1 MILSHMQIEEI
12 AAAVTK
18 DFNEFFFGKDADIGR
33 TTARATPIDQFAKD
47 YLGLSVSFANL
58 SSDGSLCGLT
68 AYADTE
74 YTIEEEGVKRTIP
87 LKANQVLLDMS
98 FIQPG
103 QVHAL
108 CGKRRFTLAHEC
120 AHQILFGMES
130 DNDRRMDARRNFNP
144 EEPKVMN
151 GDILFAD
158 YMEQWLD
165 IIKSS
170 VAVPTFA
177 SYSTT
182 VKRVVAPYFREK
194 EITLKNLT
202 AKDIQEFYMKE
213 LQRVSASS
221 VIHYHANIHK
231 ALKYAVKIDL
241 IDVNPADKVERP
253 KKDRYVGSFYDA
265 DEVNALFEAAKG
277 TKLELPILFGAFYGL
292 RRSEA
297 IGLKWD
303 AIDFEQ
309 NTITIRH
316 TVTSCDLDGKRV
328 LVASDTT
335 KTKSSMRTL
344 PLVPFMRERL
354 LALKEEQQENRR
366 LCGRSYIKDYI
377 GYVCVNEIGDL
388 IKPHYVTESF
398 PKLLKA
404 NGLRHIRYHDLR
416 HSCASLLLANGV
428 PMKQIQEWLG
438 HSDFS
443 TTANIY
449 AHLDYSSKL
458 TSADAMLN
466 GLGLAPN

>member
-1 MILSHMQIEEI
+1 MMPMRS
-12 AAAVTK
+12 
-18 DFNEFFFGKDADIGR
+18 
-33 TTARATPIDQFAKD
+33 
-47 YLGLSVSFANL
+47 
-58 SSDGSLCGLT
+58 
-68 AYADTE
+68 
-74 YTIEEEGVKRTIP
+74 
-87 LKANQVLLDMS
+87 
-98 FIQPG
+98 
-103 QVHAL
+103 
-108 CGKRRFTLAHEC
+108 TLFSRL
-120 AHQILFGMES
+120 Q
-130 DNDRRMDARRNFNP
+130 
-144 EEPKVMN
+144 
-151 GDILFAD
+151 
-158 YMEQWLD
+158 
-165 IIKSS
+165 
-170 VAVPTFA
+170 
-177 SYSTT
+177 
-182 VKRVVAPYFREK
+182 K
-194 EITLKNLT
+194 E
-202 AKDIQEFYMKE
+202 A
-213 LQRVSASS
+213 
-221 VIHYHANIHK
+221 
-231 ALKYAVKIDL
+231 
-241 IDVNPADKVERP
+241 
-253 KKDRYVGSFYDA
+253 
-265 DEVNALFEAAKG
+265 
-277 TKLELPILFGAFYGL
+277 KLELPILFGAFYGL

-344 PLVPFMRERL
+344 PLVPFMRRKTSRPERRTAGKPSFVRTQL
-354 LALKEEQQENRR
+354 YQGL
-366 LCGRSYIKDYI
+366 SSS
-377 GYVCVNEIGDL
+377 YVCVNEIGDL

-404 NGLRHIRYHDLR
+404 NGLRHIRYHDLRR

>member
-1 MILSHMQIEEI
+1 
-12 AAAVTK
+12 
-18 DFNEFFFGKDADIGR
+18 
-33 TTARATPIDQFAKD
+33 
-47 YLGLSVSFANL
+47 
-58 SSDGSLCGLT
+58 
-68 AYADTE
+68 
-74 YTIEEEGVKRTIP
+74 
-87 LKANQVLLDMS
+87 
-98 FIQPG
+98 
-103 QVHAL
+103 
-108 CGKRRFTLAHEC
+108 
-120 AHQILFGMES
+120 
-130 DNDRRMDARRNFNP
+130 
-144 EEPKVMN
+144 
-151 GDILFAD
+151 
-158 YMEQWLD
+158 
-165 IIKSS
+165 
-170 VAVPTFA
+170 
-177 SYSTT
+177 
-182 VKRVVAPYFREK
+182 
-194 EITLKNLT
+194 
-202 AKDIQEFYMKE
+202 MKE

-265 DEVNALFEAAKG
+265 DEVNTLFEVAKG
-277 TKLELPILFGAFYGL
+277 TKLEMPILFGAFYGL

-354 LALKEEQQENRR
+354 LALKEEQKENRR
-366 LCGRSYIKDYI
+366 LCGRSYIKDYLD
-377 GYVCVNEIGDL
+377 YVCVNEIGDL
-388 IKPHYVTESF
+388 IKPHYVTTAF
-398 PKLLKA
+398 PDLLKA
-404 NGLRHIRYHDLR
+404 NGMRHIRYHDLR

-466 GLGLAPN
+466 GLGLVPN